1 MDSRFSDC
9 SSVSPTHLEDSK
21 VLTASETRK
30 KSTYGQLPI
39 FEFLFA
45 RLSKYVSETESHAIL
60 NGIQDEI
67 RFAAPPEY
75 TENDETISIG
85 TLDVDGEPSP
95 PYIHPSDCKQNVD
108 HAEAKTASDAN
119 DNRRPKRKFV
129 EGMEGHTGATT
140 KKQQVEDS
148 ETDYGVV
155 AIKFLDPDFGVWWKG
170 GHYTREPLRNLTGID
185 CSAIERARTKKGTR
199 VKLTGRR
206 DPAGQAPA
214 VTAPSTQGWYQETQS
229 SCSLNAIANALI
241 QLGTPLSSEQYTT
254 TKLSCSEYKGL
265 LPLESVADKI
275 CARGISQFTRLRG
288 QNSFTRFTNLRALTR
303 GVYVVEDEGHVITW
317 NCETQTILD
326 SDRINPD
333 PLPINDE
340 NLKLLLQRPR
350 IELAYRV
357 HPCKKKFIN

>member
-1 MDSRFSDC
+1 MAKNTDQQNTSTDSRAGVFFGSAGLAKVIGVAVFIWRRPLEKFLFSGRNFFSRISQKSIKPNKNHQNFHFGMNRDMRMDSRFSDC

-30 KSTYGQLPI
+30 KSTYGVNPI

-85 TLDVDGEPSP
+85 TLDVDASP

-129 EGMEGHTGATT
+129 EGQEMLTTT

-148 ETDYGVV
+148 GTDYGVV
-155 AIKFLDPDFGVWWKG
+155 AIKFLDPDF
-170 GHYTREPLRNLTGID
+170 
-185 CSAIERARTKKGTR
+185 RAG
-199 VKLTGRR
+199 
-206 DPAGQAPA
+206 
-214 VTAPSTQGWYQETQS
+214 
-229 SCSLNAIANALI
+229 
-241 QLGTPLSSEQYTT
+241 
-254 TKLSCSEYKGL
+254 
-265 LPLESVADKI
+265 
-275 CARGISQFTRLRG
+275 GISQFSRLKG
-288 QNSFTRFTNLRALTR
+288 QNSLHRFTNLRAQTR

-317 NCETQTILD
+317 NCDTQTILD
-326 SDRINPD
+326 SDPRYPH

-357 HPCKKKFIN
+357 HTCKKIVIN